1 MREAILEDLGQTCHM
16 QMKRGPTEGSTDTLS
31 IPVAMETVTATKTDA
46 DDSLHKIKL
55 KHPSS

>member
-1 MREAILEDLGQTCHM
+1 M